1 MVPDSQSEY
10 ALFQVTR
17 RAAVNTC
24 RPTSST
30 MPLITVASFRENH
43 VADASNIF
51 QGCIPALMTP
61 CQRAGEPNWDAL
73 VAKASE
79 LIEVGMRGV
88 VYCGSMGDWP
98 LLTDAQ
104 RQEGVRRLV
113 EAGVPVVVG
122 TGAQN
127 PTLAAAHAAHA
138 REVGAAGLMVI
149 PRVLSRGTSTAA
161 QRAHFAGILQA
172 ADGLPA
178 VIYNSPYYGFETKAD
193 LFFDLRRE
201 FSNLVGFK
209 EFGGAESLTY
219 AAEHITSGNPD
230 LSLMVGVDTQVFHG
244 FVRCGAVG
252 AITGVG
258 NALPRPVLRLMELC
272 QQAAQGDCRAR
283 QLAAELD
290 EALAVLSKYD
300 EGPDLVLYYKHLM
313 VLEGN
318 PEYVDHLHTSDALSV
333 SQRAFLEDQWRTF
346 RSWWEAWPGQSA

>member
-1 MVPDSQSEY
+1 MSDETNV
-10 ALFQVTR
+10 
-17 RAAVNTC
+17 
-24 RPTSST
+24 
-30 MPLITVASFRENH
+30 
-43 VADASNIF
+43 F

-61 CQRAGEPNWDAL
+61 CNAEGKPDFDAL
-73 VAKASE
+73 VAKARE
-79 LIEVGMRGV
+79 LVDVGMHGV

-98 LLTDAQ
+98 LLSDSQ
-104 RQEGVRRLV
+104 RQEGVRQLV
-113 EAGVPVVVG
+113 KAGVPVVVG

-161 QRAHFAGILQA
+161 QRAHFAGILKA

-193 LFFDLRRE
+193 LFFDLRSE
-201 FSNLVGFK
+201 FANLVGFK

-230 LSLMVGVDTQVFHG
+230 LSLMVGVDTQVYHG
-244 FVRCGAVG
+244 FVNCGAVG

-272 QQAAQGDCRAR
+272 LQAASGDCDAR
-283 QLAAELD
+283 RLAMELD
-290 EALAVLSKYD
+290 ESLAVLSKFD
-300 EGPDLVLYYKHLM
+300 EGPDLVLFYKHLM

-318 PEYVDHLHTSDALSV
+318 PKYEHHFNRSDALST

-346 RSWWEAWPGQSA
+346 RNWWDAWPGKET